1 MLTVKGQLIDA
12 CKDALKKLEWPIYT
26 KKKSKQ
32 CGLVVKDYE
41 PPLIVLKMRFGIKLN

>member
-26 KKKSKQ
+26 KKEIKT
-32 CGLVVKDYE
+32 
-41 PPLIVLKMRFGIKLN
+41 MRPCRERLRAALDRAENEVRD